1 MIAEDA
7 EDAKVTEGKAMKS
20 EWSRAI
26 IGCAMRVHTA
36 LGPGLLERAYEE
48 CLAMELELSGYGI
61 ERQVR
66 TPLYYRG
73 QQLNLTYRID
83 IVVEQSLV
91 VEVKAVSAITDLH
104 KAQLLSYLRMSG
116 YPLGLLLNFHVTHL
130 RDGIT
135 RIANGW
141 NEQNEQRVTPVQDPS
156 LPPP

>member
-1 MIAEDA
+1 
-7 EDAKVTEGKAMKS
+7 MKPDLS
-20 EWSRAI
+20 GAV

-48 CLAMELELSGYGI
+48 CLVIELELNGYGV

-73 QQLNLTYRID
+73 TQLSLTYRID
-83 IVVEQSLV
+83 LLVEQSLV
-91 VEVKAVSAITDLH
+91 VEVKAVAAVTDLH

-116 YPLGLLLNFHVTHL
+116 HPLGLLLNFHVVHL

-135 RIANGW
+135 RIVNGW
-141 NEQNEQRVTPVQDPS
+141 NEQRATPAQETS
-156 LPPP
+156 PPPP